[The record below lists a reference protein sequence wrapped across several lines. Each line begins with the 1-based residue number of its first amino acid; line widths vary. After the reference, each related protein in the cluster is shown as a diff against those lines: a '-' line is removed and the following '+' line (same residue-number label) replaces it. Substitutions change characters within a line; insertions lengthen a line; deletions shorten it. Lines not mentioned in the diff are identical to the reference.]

1 MDKPPPRSHLFAVRV
16 WEEETEID
24 QTEWRGRVQLF
35 TSGEVRY
42 FREWTTLAQLLI
54 EMLSQ
59 KDSPIYTTI
68 SNEEGNYHANAD

>member
-16 WEEETEID
+16 WEEETEVD

-42 FREWTTLAQLLI
+42 FRDWTALAQLLI
-54 EMLSQ
+54 EMLLQ
-59 KDSPIYTTI
+59 KGAPGYTTI
-68 SNEEGNYHANAD
+68 SNEKGTQHATTD

>member
-16 WEEETEID
+16 WEEETEVD

-42 FREWTTLAQLLI
+42 FRDWTALAQLLI

-59 KDSPIYTTI
+59 KDSPGYMTI
-68 SNEEGNYHANAD
+68 SNEEGTPHANTD